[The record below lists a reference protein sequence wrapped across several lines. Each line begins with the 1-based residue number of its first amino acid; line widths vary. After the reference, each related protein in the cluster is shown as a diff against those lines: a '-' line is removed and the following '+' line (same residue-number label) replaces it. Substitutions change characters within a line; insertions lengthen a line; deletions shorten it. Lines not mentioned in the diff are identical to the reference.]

1 MQKRMGTPA
10 RGERTSRA
18 LASRRCRTLLALV
31 AGVAFLLVP
40 GATAR
45 AAFHEILVREVYAG
59 GSAND
64 SYVVLQAY
72 TSGQNF
78 VGGHSVT
85 GYNASGGSLGTFT
98 FGDKVNNGQSQMT
111 ILVADT
117 AYATGFPSGPSP
129 DGTSASL
136 NLERAGGAVCWD
148 GLDCVAWGNFSGG
161 VSPSPGAPA
170 ASPGGIAAGMA
181 LRRTISGGSCVGRL
195 DLGDD
200 SNNSEAD
207 FTQQTPHPRNNASPI
222 EESATCTAPQLPV
235 ATIDTA
241 PAVATKSTSASFTY
255 HSTPAGASFECKLD
269 AAAFASCPE
278 DGIDYPGPLT
288 ESNHTFQVRAKNAN
302 GTGSADSHQWK
313 VDNAAPTVTIDEKPQ
328 DPSPGGT
335 STFKFHASETVSKFE
350 CSLAVGAAADSF
362 STCTSPKSYSGLADG
377 EHTFKVRAVDPAGN
391 QSSPAAF
398 PAGTFVWT
406 VDNSLTD
413 TTPPETKITSAPPDP
428 SGSSTAAF
436 AYESNEPGSSFQCSL
451 DGAAFVACPTAG
463 TVYAGLANGTHTFRV
478 RAIDPSSNTDPTPA
492 GHTFTV
498 VLTLI
503 ALPPPPSLPP
513 ASAARPVV
521 PKTTIVKGP
530 SARTRDRTPTFAF
543 RSTPL
548 GGTFKCKLDG
558 GPFKQCRSPLT
569 TKTLSYGSHVLQV
582 RAIISGSAD
591 PSPAKAQFKVVKGR
605 K

>member
-1 MQKRMGTPA
+1 VPA
-10 RGERTSRA
+10 SRLRRA
-18 LASRRCRTLLALV
+18 LSALAIVLALLLAL
-31 AGVAFLLVP
+31 AVP
-40 GATAR
+40 AR

-59 GSAND
+59 GTAND

-98 FGDKVNNGQSQMT
+98 FSGSVGNGQSQMT
-111 ILVADT
+111 ILVADS
-117 AYATGFPSGPSP
+117 AFATGFPSGPNP

-148 GLDCVAWGNFSGG
+148 GLDCVSWGSFSGS
-161 VSPSPGAPA
+161 VSPSPGTPA
-170 ASPGGIAAGMA
+170 ASPGGIATGMA

-195 DLGDD
+195 DSGDD

-207 FTQQTPHPRNNASPI
+207 FTQQAPHPRGNASPI

-241 PAVATKSTSASFTY
+241 PATATKSTSASFTY

-269 AAAFASCPE
+269 TAAFASCSE
-278 DGIDYPGPLT
+278 DGIDYPGPLA
-288 ESNHTFQVRAKNAN
+288 EGSHTFQVRAKNAN
-302 GTGSADSHQWK
+302 GTGAADSHQWK
-313 VDNAAPTVTIDEKPQ
+313 IDNTAPTVTIDEKPQ

-362 STCTSPKSYSGLADG
+362 STCTSPKSYNGLADG

-398 PAGTFVWT
+398 PAGTFAWT

-436 AYESNEPGSSFQCSL
+436 AYESNEPDSSFQCSL
-451 DGAAFVACPTAG
+451 DSAGFAGCPIAG
-463 TVYAGLANGTHTFRV
+463 TVYTGLQNGAHTFRV
-478 RAIDPSSNTDPTPA
+478 RAVDSSGNVDQTPA
-492 GHTFTV
+492 GHSFTV
-498 VLTLI
+498 VLAGA
-503 ALPPPPSLPP
+503 ALPPLPSLPP
-513 ASAARPVV
+513 APIARPAV

-530 SARTRDRTPTFAF
+530 PARTRDRTPTFLF

-548 GGTFKCKLDG
+548 GGTFKCKLDKAA
-558 GPFKQCRSPLT
+558 FKQCRSPLT
-569 TKTLSYGSHVLQV
+569 TKALSYGSHVLQV
-582 RAIISGSAD
+582 RAVVSGLAD
-591 PSPAKAQFKVVKGR
+591 PTPAKYQFKVVKPR
-605 K
+605 R